1 MIIDD
6 TALISDLI
14 NRISE
19 YMETQRSYNQNVVE
33 EAFAMKEI
41 SARIESSLR
50 EHRETT
56 KNIGEAIVK
65 ISSVGS
71 ENSSATEEIAASTE
85 EIASIAESL
94 QRMVDGFEYRT

>member
-41 SARIESSLR
+41 SARI
-50 EHRETT
+50 
-56 KNIGEAIVK
+56 
-65 ISSVGS
+65 
-71 ENSSATEEIAASTE
+71 
-85 EIASIAESL
+85 
-94 QRMVDGFEYRT
+94 